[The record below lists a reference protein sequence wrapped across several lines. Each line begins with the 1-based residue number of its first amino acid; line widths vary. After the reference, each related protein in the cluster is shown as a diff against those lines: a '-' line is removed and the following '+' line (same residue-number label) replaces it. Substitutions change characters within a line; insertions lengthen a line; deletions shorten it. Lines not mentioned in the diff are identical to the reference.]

1 MWSGILFDNLM
12 VTTFDNYTGKPKP
25 PLL

>member
-1 MWSGILFDNLM
+1 M